1 MDSWSLE
8 GRIRYTYRQ
17 FGLMTAFLTAPV
29 HDRTFAPG
37 FGTGNQPERQESAVR
52 DRTALLKYRVRVQ
65 RVHVMNC
72 TKAGAF
78 TMKGDRKRKAEPRQL
93 FIVDRIRPHVSCHT
107 PRPFGPGW
115 FFLCM
120 RQDVSAEN
128 VAHLPLSF
136 PGLIDRKHR
145 RQTVVAVQ
153 HFCDL
158 CRQRRKGQPAAE
170 KSVQPAG

>member
-29 HDRTFAPG
+29 HDRAFSPG
-37 FGTGNQPERQESAVR
+37 FGTGNQPARQESAVR
-52 DRTALLKYRVRVQ
+52 DGTTLLKYRARVQ
-65 RVHVMNC
+65 HVHVLNC
-72 TKAGAF
+72 TKAGDF
-78 TMKGDRKRKAEPRQL
+78 TVKGDRKRKAEPRQP
-93 FIVDRIRPHVSCHT
+93 FIGDRIKPHVSCHT

-120 RQDVSAEN
+120 RQAFSAEN
-128 VAHLPLSF
+128 VAQLPLCF
-136 PGLIDRKHR
+136 PCLIDWKHR

-153 HFCDL
+153 RFLDL

-170 KSVQPAG
+170 KSVRTAG